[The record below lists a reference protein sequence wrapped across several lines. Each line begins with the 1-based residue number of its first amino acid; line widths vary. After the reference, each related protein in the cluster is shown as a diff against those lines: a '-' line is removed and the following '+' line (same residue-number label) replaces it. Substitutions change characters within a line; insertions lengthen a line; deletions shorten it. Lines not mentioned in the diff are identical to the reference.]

1 MDIWGYISNLLY
13 NIFVHNKNLT
23 KDVPP
28 DIVVS
33 YSSNE
38 ILVSTDI
45 LTY

>member
-1 MDIWGYISNLLY
+1 MDIRGYISNLLFTT
-13 NIFVHNKNLT
+13 FVHNKNLT

-28 DIVVS
+28 DKMAP

-38 ILVSTDI
+38 ILVFTDI

>member
-1 MDIWGYISNLLY
+1 MDIRVYISNLLFTT
-13 NIFVHNKNLT
+13 FVHNKNLT

-33 YSSNE
+33 YSNSE
-38 ILVSTDI
+38 ILVFTDI